1 MANYPAQFI
10 WMNGEYIPWPEAKV
24 HVSTDIALRGGN
36 VFEGLRAYHSREQNQ
51 MFIFR
56 LEAHLD
62 RLWKSMKIMRMTL
75 PYSKAELAAACAGLV
90 AKNGFR
96 EDLQIRVISYFGEG
110 PLYAFT
116 PDTIFM
122 GAFIIAAPR
131 RSTMDDEKGIACCV
145 SSWRRITDNVMPPRV
160 KAGANYHQS
169 RLVSVQAQVDGYD
182 NAIILNDRD
191 KVSEGPGACLMVVRD
206 GQPNTPTVTAGILES
221 ITRTSLAELFAA
233 ELRLQLVEREIDRT
247 ELYLAD
253 EAFFCGS
260 AYEVTP
266 ITSVDRYPLG
276 DGTIGPVTRR
286 IRTLYHEAV
295 RGAVPKYKH
304 WLTPIY

>member
-10 WMNGEYIPWPEAKV
+10 WMNGEYVPWPDAKV
-24 HVSTDIALRGGN
+24 HVSADTVLRGGN
-36 VFEGLRAYHSREQNQ
+36 VFEGLRAYYSREQNQ

-56 LEAHLD
+56 LEEHLD
-62 RLWKSMKIMRMTL
+62 RLWESMKIMRMTL
-75 PYSKAELAAACAGLV
+75 PYSKADLAEACTGLV
-90 AKNGFR
+90 ARNGFR
-96 EDLQIRVISYFGEG
+96 EDLQVRVTAYFGEG
-110 PLYAFT
+110 AFFAFT
-116 PDTIFM
+116 PDKIFM
-122 GAFIIAAPR
+122 GAFIMATPR

-169 RLVSVQAQVDGYD
+169 RVVSVQAHVDGYD
-182 NAIILNDRD
+182 NTILLNDRD

-206 GQPNTPTVTAGILES
+206 GQPITPPITAGILES
-221 ITRTSLAELFAA
+221 ITRTTLAELFAA
-233 ELRLQLVEREIDRT
+233 EMRLSLLEREVDRT

-260 AYEVTP
+260 AYEVLP

-276 DGTIGPVTRR
+276 TGTIGPVTRQVR
-286 IRTLYHEAV
+286 RLYHDVV
-295 RGAVPKYKH
+295 RGALPKYKH
-304 WLTPIY
+304 WLTPVY

>member
-1 MANYPAQFI
+1 MPKYPAQFI
-10 WMNGEYIPWPEAKV
+10 WMNGEYVPWPDAKV
-24 HVSTDIALRGGN
+24 HVSTDTVLRGGN
-36 VFEGLRAYHSREQNQ
+36 VFEGLRAYHSGEQNQ

-56 LEAHLD
+56 LEEHLD

-75 PYSKAELAAACAGLV
+75 PYPRADLAAACTGLV
-90 AKNGFR
+90 AKNGFH
-96 EDLQIRVISYFGEG
+96 EDIQIRVISYFGEG
-110 PLYAFT
+110 ALYAYT
-116 PDTIFM
+116 PDKIFM
-122 GAFIIAAPR
+122 GAFIIATAR
-131 RSTMDDEKGIACCV
+131 RSTMTDERGLACCV

-191 KVSEGPGACLMVVRD
+191 KVAEGPGACLMIVRD
-206 GQPNTPTVTAGILES
+206 GRPVTPPITAGILES
-221 ITRTSLAELFAA
+221 ITRSTLAELFAA
-233 ELRLQLVEREIDRT
+233 ELRLPPLEREIDRT

-260 AYEVTP
+260 AYEVLP

-276 DGTIGPVTRR
+276 DGTIGSVTRQ
-286 IRTLYHEAV
+286 IRKLYHDAV
-295 RGAVPKYKH
+295 RGSVPKYKH
-304 WLTPIY
+304 WLTPVY